1 MYDIKRTTDFKK
13 QLKKVKDKKSQE
25 NIKSKITEIANTVET
40 NPNHYKNLKNP
51 MQWYKRAHVNK
62 GYVLIFRVDKENRR
76 VIFFYYDHHDNIYKK
91 KFV

>member
-51 MQWYKRAHVNK
+51 MQ
-62 GYVLIFRVDKENRR
+62 
-76 VIFFYYDHHDNIYKK
+76 
-91 KFV
+91 